1 MPTEV
6 LPIVGTSDK
15 VMHFTN
21 ESNRVRALIIDVLP
35 WFVGNDV
42 ARALGYTSLKAA
54 VVRHVDEE
62 DRMQRRVATLHRG
75 NQICYIINESGL
87 YSLILSSTRPAAKK
101 FKHWVTSE
109 VLPGIRQDGTYSKQP
124 MVPIDQGC
132 LDARVRNAEL
142 ERDRLKIQIEQ
153 QQAVIYRLKA
163 RIYDMVFEYE
173 KG

>member
-1 MPTEV
+1 MPTGV

-15 VMHFTN
+15 VMQFTN
-21 ESNRVRALIIDVLP
+21 ESNRVRALIIDGLP

-54 VVRHVDEE
+54 VIRHVDEE
-62 DRMQRRVATLHRG
+62 DRMQRRVATLKRG
-75 NQICYIINESGL
+75 GSQTCYIINESGL
-87 YSLILSSTRPAAKK
+87 YSLILSSKQPAAKR

-153 QQAVIYRLKA
+153 QQAEIYRLKA
-163 RIYDMVFEYE
+163 RIYDMVFERN
-173 KG
+173 